1 MLITGQVGI
10 ADRDTMSVS
19 AGPFRMFRYPKGAQL
34 ERADSE
40 ISVII
45 FLISGKIRIVCN
57 DMRIKVLGGG
67 TVMLLPKHSCT
78 YGVTLT
84 DCDFVAC
91 AMPEGDEERD
101 LALFQTLSAR
111 ITEDFEYDFDTLEIH
126 PLIGKFLSLL
136 EDAFEHGIV
145 SDNYMYAKRAE
156 LHIYVKRLYD
166 NDSLARFFYPLLGGH
181 SMSFKD
187 FVISNYRN
195 YTDVPSFAAAA
206 NMSVSTFTRAFR
218 KAFGT
223 TVYKW
228 LNARRAE
235 YIYKDIVMTEMSFAE
250 IADRYGFSSQAYLV
264 YYCRRHF
271 GVPPKEL
278 RNSLGGG

>member
-1 MLITGQVGI
+1 
-10 ADRDTMSVS
+10 
-19 AGPFRMFRYPKGAQL
+19 
-34 ERADSE
+34 
-40 ISVII
+40 
-45 FLISGKIRIVCN
+45 
-57 DMRIKVLGGG
+57 MRIKVLGGG

-166 NDSLARFFYPLLGGH
+166 NDALARFFYPLLGGH

-278 RNSLGGG
+278 RNALGGG